1 MDGWIRDLVRGGS
14 NKRPFTLPNC
24 SCRALKSHALSV
36 SLTYFLV
43 ISRSHEYFSRI
54 SALPEGNST
63 VLAIRSA
70 YNRKIPSFTVTE
82 LSGFNKIVR
91 LRRFENC
98 KIQKFSGRACLRTP

>member
-43 ISRSHEYFSRI
+43 ISRSHEYFSR
-54 SALPEGNST
+54 ALFRKATPLFWPLE
-63 VLAIRSA
+63 VLIIV
-70 YNRKIPSFTVTE
+70 KFLPS
-82 LSGFNKIVR
+82 L
-91 LRRFENC
+91 LLNC
-98 KIQKFSGRACLRTP
+98 LDLIN